1 MHRALLP
8 KSMRLEWNELK
19 ERWPDHHHPLQVF
32 MALQSLVGRNNDVAV
47 QTVDGGHRVGR

>member
-32 MALQSLVGRNNDVAV
+32 ISNSWWRA
-47 QTVDGGHRVGR
+47 